1 MKKNRIE
8 DIALPTGVKGLKKYV
23 VNGKSGILSNFRT
36 GTPAHVKAAITYNNL
51 LDHFGVGG
59 KYEKISNSEKIKW
72 VYLKQN
78 ELGLESC
85 SYKGY
90 EDPPEIMK
98 FIKDFINPSKLYK
111 QALEKKI
118 MMFYEALGWDE
129 PTDATKTMERFF

>member
-1 MKKNRIE
+1 M
-8 DIALPTGVKGLKKYV
+8 A
-23 VNGKSGILSNFRT
+23 
-36 GTPAHVKAAITYNNL
+36 
-51 LDHFGVGG
+51 
-59 KYEKISNSEKIKW
+59 
-72 VYLKQN
+72 
-78 ELGLESC
+78 
-85 SYKGY
+85 YKGY